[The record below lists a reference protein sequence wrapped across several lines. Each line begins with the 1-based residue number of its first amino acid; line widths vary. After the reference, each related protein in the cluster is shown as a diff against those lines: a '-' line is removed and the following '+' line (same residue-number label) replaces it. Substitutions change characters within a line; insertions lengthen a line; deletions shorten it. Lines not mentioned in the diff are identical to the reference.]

1 MENRSSKWCCFSLPT
16 DVFDQVIPKVDS
28 VHLLVQDAED
38 HAQRLNGTPLSA
50 CWYARVP
57 GISESHIT
65 R

>member
-1 MENRSSKWCCFSLPT
+1 
-16 DVFDQVIPKVDS
+16 VIPKVDS